1 MLLLWSFEIWI
12 FEFRLHIYN
21 WQCCV
26 MFLWPSMLPQP
37 HSHLTDILL
46 LRTFSCD
53 EMQPEWLQ
61 GWIFHIWLVDVIMN
75 DGIRKITFSMD
86 KDKLVH
92 DIPGI
97 FMKKRRLSIRIFY
110 WLCLLKKALVLDDKS
125 RGGVWVLMKFRQKWK
140 VLHSFLKE
148 ENSNYWNNIN
158 NKL

>member
-1 MLLLWSFEIWI
+1 M
-12 FEFRLHIYN
+12 
-21 WQCCV
+21 
-26 MFLWPSMLPQP
+26 
-37 HSHLTDILL
+37 

-140 VLHSFLKE
+140 VCTLLFERGKFSCRHFRILNREFQQEFTKHLPII
-148 ENSNYWNNIN
+148 YQRIT
-158 NKL
+158 KK